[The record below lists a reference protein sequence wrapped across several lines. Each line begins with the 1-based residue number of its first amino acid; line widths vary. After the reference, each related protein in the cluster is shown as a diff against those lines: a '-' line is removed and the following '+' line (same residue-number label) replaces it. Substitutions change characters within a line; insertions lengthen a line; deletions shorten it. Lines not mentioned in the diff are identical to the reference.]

1 MLAGHA
7 TAAKE
12 LIDDAYS
19 LDYLLVPCR
28 HGGLLAGSA
37 AYIKQAHPHC
47 QVIGVQEAVEAAT
60 EAHRVVSNR
69 YAGGLANYL
78 EVLTAEDSLLGTLS
92 AQTNLRAASIAL
104 DVGLQRALGGGYQVA
119 STPATTLASAP

>member
-1 MLAGHA
+1 MAKEEQWQYVSPWEHKTMLAGHA

-37 AYIKQAHPHC
+37 ASP
-47 QVIGVQEAVEAAT
+47 
-60 EAHRVVSNR
+60 
-69 YAGGLANYL
+69 AG
-78 EVLTAEDSLLGTLS
+78 
-92 AQTNLRAASIAL
+92 
-104 DVGLQRALGGGYQVA
+104 
-119 STPATTLASAP
+119 